1 MIYKK
6 YKQNDERDCGA
17 ACLATIFSHYGLK
30 LSLARCK
37 ELVKTSLMGTN
48 IYGIVDGAKSQ
59 GLEADAYEGTTDE
72 LLHSVSIGEFSLP
85 LIAHVVSEEGMEH
98 FVVITN
104 ISANRVKLFDPAK
117 GSRTLS
123 IDYFSKLW
131 TGHIIVF
138 EKNKDFL
145 AGNYTKGSFSK
156 FLKILSTQK
165 LLIIQIIVAS
175 LIIMTVSLIGSLAYE
190 VVVDNII
197 TPASAASETY
207 NENKTDNEHSHSE
220 EIDLGGLNKFEIFFN
235 KIEKIGDYFSEAKY
249 VFWALIGLYII
260 QTFSQIARG
269 IMLAKIS
276 RCIDLSLMG
285 TYIQKLHTL
294 PPAYFHNFKTGE
306 ILSRFSDISEI
317 RNAISGTALALIF
330 DTLSF
335 VGGAVMMWII
345 NKTLFGLMMIVAVV
359 YLVVIL
365 LFKPLIEKI
374 NMKIMTANATTTSN
388 FKESIDGIEMIRLY
402 NAENYSLDKL
412 NVNINELTKNIF
424 KGQVTYSVQNASVYL
439 IESLS
444 LILTLWIGS
453 KLVIAGQLTIGFLMT
468 FSTLIGYI
476 IMPIK
481 EIIEM
486 QPNIQKA
493 FVAADRLNDVLDSQD
508 EYSGEMSDSKYLNE
522 NIELKDVFFRY
533 NNDFLTLKG
542 ITMSIK
548 RGEKIAITG
557 ESGCGK
563 TTIVKLLMKIYS
575 PESGNI
581 SIGNFDIEK
590 IPCKILRQQAVY
602 IPQDTFL
609 FSDTIRNNLTLGNN
623 GISSDEID
631 RVCKISMISDFI
643 EKLPYGF
650 DTMLDEGGKNLSGGQ
665 RQRLAIARALLR
677 KPDILIMDEATG
689 QLDGKTELA
698 IHNAILKE
706 CRDMTCIIIAHRL
719 TTLRRCDKIA
729 VIDDGKVC
737 EYGTHNELMKLN
749 GKYCDIWLEY
759 NNI

>member
-6 YKQNDERDCGA
+6 YKQHDERDCGA
-17 ACLATIFSHYGLK
+17 ACLATIFSYYGLK
-30 LSLARCK
+30 LPLAKSK

-48 IYGIVDGAKSQ
+48 IYGIVDGARSQ
-59 GLEADAYEGTTDE
+59 GLEAEGYEGSIEE
-72 LLHSVSIGEFSLP
+72 LLQGLSSGDFSLP
-85 LIAHVVSEEGMEH
+85 LIAHIVSEEGMEH

-104 ISANRVKLFDPAK
+104 ISAKRIKIFDPAK

-123 IDYFSKLW
+123 IEYFSKLW
-131 TGHIIVF
+131 TGHIITF
-138 EKNKDFL
+138 KKAEIFS

-156 FLKILSTQK
+156 FLKILSMQK
-165 LLIIQIIVAS
+165 LLIFKIISAS
-175 LIIMTVSLIGSLAYE
+175 LIITVVSLIGSLAYE
-190 VVVDNII
+190 VVIDNII
-197 TPASAASETY
+197 SPVSLAETH
-207 NENKTDNEHSHSE
+207 NEPENKHSHE
-220 EIDLGGLNKFEIFFN
+220 EQLDLGGLNR
-235 KIEKIGDYFSEAKY
+235 IEKFFDKIGNYEKYFSEAKY

-260 QTFSQIARG
+260 QANFQISRG
-269 IMLAKIS
+269 VMLAKIS
-276 RCIDLSLMG
+276 KHIDLSLMG
-285 TYIQKLHTL
+285 TYIQKIHTL
-294 PPAYFHNFKTGE
+294 SPAYFHNFKTGE
-306 ILSRFSDISEI
+306 ILSRFSDIAEI
-317 RNAISGTALALIF
+317 RNAISGAALALIF

-335 VGGAVMMWII
+335 LGGAVIMWII
-345 NKTLFGLMMIVAVV
+345 NRTLFGLMMIVAVI
-359 YLVVIL
+359 YLAVIL

-374 NMKIMTANATTTSN
+374 NMKIMTANAMTTSN
-388 FKESIDGIEMIRLY
+388 FKESIDGIETVRLY

-412 NVNINELTKNIF
+412 SGNIKELTKNIF

-453 KLVIAGQLTIGFLMT
+453 KLVIAGQLTLGFLMT

-486 QPNIQKA
+486 QPTIQKA
-493 FVAADRLNDVLDSQD
+493 FVAADRLNDVLDSND
-508 EYSGEMSDSKYLNE
+508 EYSEEASENE
-522 NIELKDVFFRY
+522 NLIGSIELKDVSFRY

-548 RGEKIAITG
+548 QGEKIAVIG

-563 TTIVKLLMKIYS
+563 TTIAKLLMKIYS

-581 SIGNFDIEK
+581 SIGNSDIEK
-590 IPCKILRQQAVY
+590 IPCKALRRHTVY
-602 IPQDTFL
+602 IPQETFL
-609 FSDTIRNNLTLGNN
+609 FSDTIRNNLTLGNKDIN
-623 GISSDEID
+623 VDEID
-631 RVCKISMISDFI
+631 RACKVSMIYDFI
-643 EKLPYGF
+643 EKLPYGL

-698 IHNAILKE
+698 VHNAILKE
-706 CRDMTCIIIAHRL
+706 CRNMTCIIIAHRL
-719 TTLRRCDKIA
+719 TTLKRCDKIA

-737 EYGTHNELMKLN
+737 EYGAHKELMQIK
-749 GKYCDIWLEY
+749 GKYYDIWSDY
-759 NNI
+759 NDI

>member
-1 MIYKK
+1 MLYKK
-6 YKQNDERDCGA
+6 YKQHDERDCGA
-17 ACLATIFSHYGLK
+17 ACLATIFSYYGLR
-30 LSLARCK
+30 LSLAKCK
-37 ELVKTSLMGTN
+37 ELVKTSLIGTN

-59 GLEADAYEGTTDE
+59 GLAAEAYEGSIDE
-72 LLHSVSIGEFSLP
+72 LLHGISMGDFSLP
-85 LIAHVVSEEGMEH
+85 LIAHIVSEEGMEH

-104 ISANRVKLFDPAK
+104 ISAKRIKLFDPAK
-117 GSRTLS
+117 GNRTLS
-123 IDYFSKLW
+123 IDYFSRLW
-131 TGHIIVF
+131 TGHIIAF
-138 EKNKDFL
+138 EKTESFS

-156 FLKILSTQK
+156 FLKILSMQK
-165 LLIIQIIVAS
+165 LLIIQIIAAS
-175 LIIMTVSLIGSLAYE
+175 LIIMAVSLIGSLAYE
-190 VVVDNII
+190 VVIDNII
-197 TPASAASETY
+197 APISAATET
-207 NENKTDNEHSHSE
+207 EDEHSHSE
-220 EIDLGGLNKFEIFFN
+220 EFDLGGLNQFEMFFN
-235 KIEKIGDYFSEAKY
+235 KMGKIGNYFSEAKY
-249 VFWALIGLYII
+249 VFGALIGLYII
-260 QTFSQIARG
+260 QTCSQIARG
-269 IMLAKIS
+269 VMLAKIS
-276 RCIDLSLMG
+276 RRIDLSLMG

-294 PPAYFHNFKTGE
+294 PPAYFHNFRTGE

-317 RNAISGTALALIF
+317 RNAISGAALALIF

-335 VGGAVMMWII
+335 VGGAVIMWVI

-359 YLVVIL
+359 YLAVIL

-374 NMKIMTANATTTSN
+374 NMKIMTANAMTTAN
-388 FKESIDGIEMIRLY
+388 FKESTDGIETIRLY
-402 NAENYSLDKL
+402 NAENYSIGKLDG
-412 NVNINELTKNIF
+412 NIKELTKNIF
-424 KGQVTYSVQNASVYL
+424 KGQVTYSVQNASVYF

-453 KLVIAGQLTIGFLMT
+453 KLVILGQLTLGFLMT

-486 QPNIQKA
+486 QPSIQKA

-508 EYSGEMSDSKYLNE
+508 EYLGEVSDSAALNG

-542 ITMSIK
+542 ITLSIK
-548 RGEKIAITG
+548 HGEKIAITG

-563 TTIVKLLMKIYS
+563 TTIAKLLMKIYS

-581 SIGNFDIEK
+581 SIGNSDIEE
-590 IPCKILRQQAVY
+590 IPCKTLRRHAVY

-609 FSDTIRNNLTLGNN
+609 FSDTIRNNLTLENEN
-623 GISSDEID
+623 ISSDEID
-631 RVCKISMISDFI
+631 RVCRISMIYDFI
-643 EKLPYGF
+643 EKLPYGL

-719 TTLRRCDKIA
+719 TTLKRCDKIA

-737 EYGTHNELMKLN
+737 EYGTHKELMHLK
-749 GKYCDIWLEY
+749 GKYCDIWSDY
-759 NNI
+759 NSI

>member
-1 MIYKK
+1 MLYKK
-6 YKQNDERDCGA
+6 YKQHDERDCGA
-17 ACLATIFSHYGLK
+17 ACLATVLSYHGLK
-30 LSLARCK
+30 LPLAKCK
-37 ELVKTSLMGTN
+37 ELVKTSLIGTN

-59 GLEADAYEGTTDE
+59 GLEAEAYEGSIDE
-72 LLHSVSIGEFSLP
+72 LLQGISSGDFSLP
-85 LIAHVVSEEGMEH
+85 LIAHIVSEEGMEH

-104 ISANRVKLFDPAK
+104 ISAKRIKLFDPAK
-117 GSRTLS
+117 GCRTLS
-123 IDYFSKLW
+123 IDCFSRLW
-131 TGHIIVF
+131 TGHIIAF
-138 EKNKDFL
+138 EKAKDFS

-156 FLKILSTQK
+156 FLKILGRQK
-165 LLIIQIIVAS
+165 LLIIQIIAAS
-175 LIIMTVSLIGSLAYE
+175 LIVMVVSLIGSLAYE
-190 VVVDNII
+190 VVIDNII
-197 TPASAASETY
+197 APVSVTETH
-207 NENKTDNEHSHSE
+207 NETDDNHTHSE
-220 EIDLGGLNKFEIFFN
+220 ELDLGGLNQFEMFFYKMD
-235 KIEKIGDYFSEAKY
+235 KIENYFSEAQY

-260 QTFSQIARG
+260 QTCLQIARG
-269 IMLAKIS
+269 VMLAKIS
-276 RCIDLSLMG
+276 KRIDLSLMG

-317 RNAISGTALALIF
+317 RNAISGAALALIF

-335 VGGAVMMWII
+335 LGGAVIMWII
-345 NKTLFGLMMIVAVV
+345 NKTLFGLMMNVAVV
-359 YLVVIL
+359 YFAVII

-374 NMKIMTANATTTSN
+374 NMKIMTANAMTIAN
-388 FKESIDGIEMIRLY
+388 FKESTDGIETIRLY
-402 NAENYSLDKL
+402 NAENYSLGKL
-412 NVNINELTKNIF
+412 DRNIKELTKNIF
-424 KGQVTYSVQNASVYL
+424 KEQVTYSIQNATVYL

-453 KLVIAGQLTIGFLMT
+453 KLVVSGQLTLGFLMT

-493 FVAADRLNDVLDSQD
+493 FAAADRLNDVLDSQD
-508 EYSGEMSDSKYLNE
+508 EDFGAVSDSMALNG

-542 ITMSIK
+542 ITVSIK
-548 RGEKIAITG
+548 QGEKIAITG

-563 TTIVKLLMKIYS
+563 TTIAKLLMKIYS

-581 SIGNFDIEK
+581 SIGNFDIEE
-590 IPCKILRQQAVY
+590 ISCRTLRRCAVY

-609 FSDTIRNNLTLGNN
+609 FSDTIRNNLTLGNEN
-623 GISSDEID
+623 ISSGEID
-631 RVCKISMISDFI
+631 IVCRISMVYDFI
-643 EKLPYGF
+643 DKLPYGL

-706 CRDMTCIIIAHRL
+706 CHGMTCIIIAHRL
-719 TTLRRCDKIA
+719 TTLKRCDKIA
-729 VIDDGKVC
+729 VIDNGKVC
-737 EYGTHNELMKLN
+737 EYGTHKELMNLK
-749 GKYCDIWLEY
+749 GKYCDILSDY

>member
-1 MIYKK
+1 MFYKK
-6 YKQNDERDCGA
+6 YKQHDERDCGA
-17 ACLATIFSHYGLK
+17 ACLATVLSYHGLR
-30 LSLARCK
+30 LPLAKCK
-37 ELVKTSLMGTN
+37 ELVKTSLIGTN

-59 GLEADAYEGTTDE
+59 GLEAEAYEGSIDE
-72 LLHSVSIGEFSLP
+72 LLHGISSGDFSLP
-85 LIAHVVSEEGMEH
+85 LIAHIVSEEGMEH

-104 ISANRVKLFDPAK
+104 ISAKRIKLFDPAK
-117 GSRTLS
+117 GCRTLS
-123 IDYFSKLW
+123 IDCFSRLW
-131 TGHIIVF
+131 TGHIIAF
-138 EKNKDFL
+138 EKAKDFS

-156 FLKILSTQK
+156 FLKILGRQK
-165 LLIIQIIVAS
+165 LLIIQIIAAS
-175 LIIMTVSLIGSLAYE
+175 LIVMVVSLIGSLAYE
-190 VVVDNII
+190 VVIDNII
-197 TPASAASETY
+197 APVSVTETH
-207 NENKTDNEHSHSE
+207 NETDDNHTHSE
-220 EIDLGGLNKFEIFFN
+220 ELDLGGLNLFEMFFYKMD
-235 KIEKIGDYFSEAKY
+235 KIENYFSEAKY
-249 VFWALIGLYII
+249 IFWALIGLYII
-260 QTFSQIARG
+260 QTCLQIARG
-269 IMLAKIS
+269 VMLAKIS
-276 RCIDLSLMG
+276 KRIDLSLMG

-317 RNAISGTALALIF
+317 RNAISGAALALIF

-335 VGGAVMMWII
+335 LGGAVIMWII
-345 NKTLFGLMMIVAVV
+345 NKTLFGLMMNVAVV
-359 YLVVIL
+359 YFAVII

-374 NMKIMTANATTTSN
+374 NMKIMTANAMTIAN
-388 FKESIDGIEMIRLY
+388 FKESTDGIETIRLY
-402 NAENYSLDKL
+402 NAENYSLGKL
-412 NVNINELTKNIF
+412 DRNIKELTKNIF
-424 KGQVTYSVQNASVYL
+424 KGQVTYSIQNAAVYL

-453 KLVIAGQLTIGFLMT
+453 KLVVSGQLTLGFLMT

-493 FVAADRLNDVLDSQD
+493 FAAADRLNDVLDSQD
-508 EYSGEMSDSKYLNE
+508 EDFGAVSDSMALNG

-542 ITMSIK
+542 ITVSIK
-548 RGEKIAITG
+548 QGEKIAITG

-563 TTIVKLLMKIYS
+563 TTIAKLLMKIYS

-581 SIGNFDIEK
+581 SIGNFDIEE
-590 IPCKILRQQAVY
+590 ISCRTLRRCAVY

-609 FSDTIRNNLTLGNN
+609 FSDTIRNNLTLGNEN
-623 GISSDEID
+623 ISSGEID
-631 RVCKISMISDFI
+631 IVCRISMVYDFI
-643 EKLPYGF
+643 DKLPYGL

-706 CRDMTCIIIAHRL
+706 CHGMTCIIIAHRL
-719 TTLRRCDKIA
+719 TTLERCDKIA

-737 EYGTHNELMKLN
+737 EYGTHKELMNLK
-749 GKYCDIWLEY
+749 GKYCDILSDY
-759 NNI
+759 NSI